1 MAVSGTVNEFVF
13 SLFALCKRTIC
24 MGLMFVSKLK
34 SNNMRTI
41 FHSFLLT
48 VGISF
53 LMSCTPQN
61 LSTEKDIIPFPVEVA
76 NNHGVFTFKSDMSLY
91 INDKDLVPA
100 RMLLQNSLGI
110 DFLENHEESSASIV
124 LRIAEGIMEKEGGY
138 HLSVN
143 NDKLLLEAADYS
155 GIVAGISTI
164 RQLLPIE
171 AESGLSIP
179 NVEITDYPHYQWR
192 GMHLDVS
199 RHFYSKEEVM
209 KLLDL
214 MSLYKFNKFH
224 WHLTDDQ
231 GWRIEIKKYPC

>member
-1 MAVSGTVNEFVF
+1 
-13 SLFALCKRTIC
+13 

-124 LRIAEGIMEKEGGY
+124 LRMAEGIMEKEG
-138 HLSVN
+138 N
-143 NDKLLLEAADYS
+143 
-155 GIVAGISTI
+155 
-164 RQLLPIE
+164 R
-171 AESGLSIP
+171 
-179 NVEITDYPHYQWR
+179 
-192 GMHLDVS
+192 
-199 RHFYSKEEVM
+199 
-209 KLLDL
+209 
-214 MSLYKFNKFH
+214 
-224 WHLTDDQ
+224 
-231 GWRIEIKKYPC
+231 